1 MKCQDEKYLVE
12 FIPEENTVR
21 FTGSLR
27 LNGLAEYAPILEVLD
42 HSINT
47 TPSQLILDLQ
57 SLDFLNSSGISVL
70 SKFVI
75 KLRNHKNIELTIIGS
90 QKIPWQS
97 KSLKN
102 LQRLMPSLTLEIR

>member
-12 FIPEENTVR
+12 FIAEENTIK

-42 HSINT
+42 YSIET
-47 TPSQLILDLQ
+47 ASSQLILDLQ
-57 SLDFLNSSGISVL
+57 ALDFLNSSGISVL

-75 KLRNHKNIELTIIGS
+75 KLRNHKNIDLTIIGS